1 MKSLFLAVVAALG
14 MSAGLAFADQG
25 MDEGKYHDT
34 FSHNIEHIYNPST
47 R

>member
-14 MSAGLAFADQG
+14 MSASLAFADQG
-25 MDEGKYHDT
+25 MDENKYYDA

>member
-1 MKSLFLAVVAALG
+1 MKSLFLAVVAVLG

-25 MDEGKYHDT
+25 MDEDKYHDT